1 MSIWVDVARV
11 ASAVNI
17 LLLLALASVW
27 GRNYLQFRSKHPLGL
42 LIFASFLIAQNALAL
57 YMYWMDPTLSGW
69 FSTAVPVIAWRA
81 MMMLHVFETAG
92 LAFLAWITFD

>member
-11 ASAVNI
+11 ATAVNAV
-17 LLLLALASVW
+17 LLLALASVW

-42 LIFASFLIAQNALAL
+42 LIFSFFLLAQNLLAL
-57 YMYWMDPTLSGW
+57 YMYLVDPTLSGW
-69 FSTAVPVIAWRA
+69 FSTAVPAIAWRA
-81 MMMLHVFETAG
+81 MMMLHVLETVG